1 MQLNYHHLFYFWTIA
16 REGTITRASKALR
29 VSHPTLSSQ
38 LRLLEAQLSQPLFDR
53 MGKRLVLTEAGRVA
67 FRYSDEIFSLGSDLT
82 ATLGGRP
89 EGKLS
94 RIVVGVAEVVPKLI
108 VRELL
113 APLMMIA
120 GGPRLVCV
128 ENSLDRLLGDLSTY
142 ALDVVIAD
150 SEVPTGS
157 GVKAHAQLLGRTA
170 VSLFGAAKFAALR
183 KGFPRSL
190 AEAPFLLP
198 LETSTLRREMNHW
211 FESVGVTPS
220 ISGEFGDS
228 ALLKLFG
235 ARGLGVFPAPTIL
248 AKEVTRSYNVI
259 ELGKLTAV
267 SERYYAI
274 TMQRKITNPAI
285 ATLVAAG
292 RKVLAAVK

>member
-1 MQLNYHHLFYFWTIA
+1 MQLNYHHLFYFWTIG
-16 REGTITRASKALR
+16 REGTITRASKALH
-29 VSHPTLSSQ
+29 VSHPTLSAQ

-53 MGKRLVLTEAGRVA
+53 LGKRLVLTEAGRVA
-67 FRYSDEIFSLGSDLT
+67 FRYADEIFSLGSDLT
-82 ATLGGRP
+82 ATLAGRP

-94 RIVVGVAEVVPKLI
+94 RIVVGVAEVVPKLV

-150 SEVPTGS
+150 SEVPVGS
-157 GVKAHAQLLGRTA
+157 GVKAHSQLLGRTA
-170 VSLFGAAKFAALR
+170 VSLFGVAKFAALR

-198 LETSTLRREMNHW
+198 LETSTLRREMNYW
-211 FESVGVTPS
+211 FEGVGIIPR

-248 AKEVTRSYNVI
+248 AKEVMRHYNVV
-259 ELGKLTAV
+259 ELGKLTTV

-292 RKVLAAVK
+292 LKVLDDAR